1 MNNDN
6 RTRTVLRALVT
17 ALALA
22 SLMATVAAGTPSLKI
37 FFASD
42 FTDQAYQQKTYAKV
56 AGTWKMPAEAPEP
69 GKKAVVITTIMKDGT
84 TGGARLHYESGS
96 EAWDAAAVAAVENA
110 SPFDPLPKS
119 YPGASVEVHFHF
131 EYGE

>member
-1 MNNDN
+1 
-6 RTRTVLRALVT
+6 VT
-17 ALALA
+17 ALALG
-22 SLMATVAAGTPSLKI
+22 SLIAAVAAGTPSLKL

-42 FTDQAYQQKTYAKV
+42 FTDQVYQQKTYTKV

-84 TGGARLHYESGS
+84 TAGAKLHYESGS
-96 EAWDAAAVAAVENA
+96 EAWDAAAVAAIENA
-110 SPFDPLPKS
+110 SPFDPLPKGYS
-119 YPGASVEVHFHF
+119 GASVEVHFHF